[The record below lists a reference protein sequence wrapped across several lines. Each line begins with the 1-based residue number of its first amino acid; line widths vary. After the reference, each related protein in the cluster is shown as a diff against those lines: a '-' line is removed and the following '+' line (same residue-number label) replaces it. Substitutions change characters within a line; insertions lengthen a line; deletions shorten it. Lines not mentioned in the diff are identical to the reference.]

1 MDREA
6 QHATVHGVARSQ
18 TWLSDW
24 TELTTL
30 KFCLVLLHSFTI
42 LTRSPEYFC
51 SFYINIS
58 FFTLRIHVVEI
69 FLFSNLKNQSLFF
82 FFFFFFPSRFL
93 TSFSFLDLK
102 RVTTLLWIRLWL
114 NGMLWFVWSSIQTT
128 QTFPVSTIRLLH
140 VLIICVFTGMAI

>member
-69 FLFSNLKNQSLFF
+69 FLFSNLKNKSLFF
-82 FFFFFFPSRFL
+82 FFYFFLPDSLPLSASWTWRELRPYSGLGYGLMECCGLF
-93 TSFSFLDLK
+93 DLLFRPLK
-102 RVTTLLWIRLWL
+102 LSLYP
-114 NGMLWFVWSSIQTT
+114 Q
-128 QTFPVSTIRLLH
+128 
-140 VLIICVFTGMAI
+140 